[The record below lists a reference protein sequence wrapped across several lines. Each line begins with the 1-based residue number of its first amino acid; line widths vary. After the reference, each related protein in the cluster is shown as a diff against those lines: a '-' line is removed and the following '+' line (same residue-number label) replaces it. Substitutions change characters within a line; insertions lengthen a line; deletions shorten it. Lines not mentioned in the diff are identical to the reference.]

1 MAFFFKVT
9 FPAFLISISRC
20 NKLIYLGE
28 KRSLSSTA
36 SFLILTDTG
45 SIMVSFSRK
54 APER

>member
-20 NKLIYLGE
+20 NKSIYLGE